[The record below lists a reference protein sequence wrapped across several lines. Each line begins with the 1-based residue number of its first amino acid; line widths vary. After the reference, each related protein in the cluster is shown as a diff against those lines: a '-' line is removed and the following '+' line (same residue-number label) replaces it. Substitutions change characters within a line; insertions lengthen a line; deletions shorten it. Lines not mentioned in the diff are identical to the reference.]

1 MDERINGPIP
11 ADEMTENE
19 RAFWAGIERM
29 RARLQ
34 REHPEL
40 FDESGELLTEKA
52 MKVIFQATGGKTELT
67 GDELIALTDGTS
79 RRRADAS

>member
-1 MDERINGPIP
+1 MDEQINGPIP
-11 ADEMTENE
+11 ADEMTDNE

-52 MKVIFQATGGKTELT
+52 MRVILKATGGKTELT
-67 GDELIALTDGTS
+67 GDELIALTGGIP